1 MKRTHQMRA
10 FSSMLALVTL
20 MLFVGSTN
28 ATELRSWSN
37 KIENHKRFRVLE
49 KFNGEAVLDRET
61 RLVWERSPSTSAF
74 TWSVARHECAKKEVG
89 GRLGWRLPS
98 FNELASLV
106 DRSKASPSLPEG
118 HPFLNVS
125 PVSLY
130 WTTTFDVIM
139 GTGVVTVKFLDG
151 SVGTVANIDTTNLVW
166 CVRGSS
172 AGPNLQ

>member
-1 MKRTHQMRA
+1 MKRTYQMSA
-10 FSSMLALVTL
+10 FSSILAMVSL
-20 MLFVGSTN
+20 MLFVGSSS
-28 ATELRSWSN
+28 ATDLRSWSD
-37 KIENHKRFRVLE
+37 KIENHHRFKVLK

-61 RLVWERSPSTSAF
+61 RLVWERSPSTSTA
-74 TWSVARHECAKKEVG
+74 TWSTARHECAKKEVG

-151 SVGTVANIDTTNLVW
+151 TVGMVANTETNNLVW
-166 CVRGSS
+166 CVRGS
-172 AGPNLQ
+172 AQGPTLQ